1 MICPPGFVV
10 TLSGDVTACDDV
22 GTVSRVVPKRAALVV
37 DAAVVAVGVVVVV
50 TPLALAMLG
59 RALDATFGETVA
71 PEVRA
76 GVSVAAV
83 VPAAGVVVVPATVE
97 GATVA
102 ADVVPVVATVA
113 APVAP
118 LSTTASV
125 PPVMTGYGPELIE
138 EFTVSSGFAIWG
150 CPLS

>member
-10 TLSGDVTACDDV
+10 TLSGAVTACDDV
-22 GTVSRVVPKRAALVV
+22 GSVNRVVPKRAALVV
-37 DAAVVAVGVVVVV
+37 DTALVAVGVVVVV

-71 PEVRA
+71 PEVSV

-83 VPAAGVVVVPATVE
+83 VPVVGVVVVPATVE

-102 ADVVPVVATVA
+102 ADVPVV
-113 APVAP
+113 P

-125 PPVMTGYGPELIE
+125 PPVMTGYGPELID
-138 EFTVSSGFAIWG
+138 EFTVNSGFAIC